1 MTEILRSV
9 RVVRIKCSFTDTFL
23 ISMYIKQCDT
33 GKGMRNI
40 DICRGVVIKKFH
52 LHELKA

>member
-40 DICRGVVIKKFH
+40 DICRGVVIKNSIYMN
-52 LHELKA
+52 